1 MPPAFT
7 AGGFDCG
14 EQELSD
20 YLCDGTARRDQEAGM
35 ARTYLV
41 RSSGELI
48 GYFSV
53 LADAIRLDT
62 RERPEGCC
70 YSSAPSLKLGRM
82 GVSKDKQGSGVGF
95 WILDYIVGM
104 ARAMSSQVG
113 IRYVTLDA
121 LKKPTL
127 VAWYKRYGFVEN
139 RGHEKGLA
147 RLLRLR
153 SRDELSHV
161 SMRFDVLLE
170 EEIAAGS
177 ENA

>member
-1 MPPAFT
+1 
-7 AGGFDCG
+7 
-14 EQELSD
+14 
-20 YLCDGTARRDQEAGM
+20 
-35 ARTYLV
+35 
-41 RSSGELI
+41 
-48 GYFSV
+48 
-53 LADAIRLDT
+53 
-62 RERPEGCC
+62 
-70 YSSAPSLKLGRM
+70 
-82 GVSKDKQGSGVGF
+82 
-95 WILDYIVGM
+95 
-104 ARAMSSQVG
+104 
-113 IRYVTLDA
+113 
-121 LKKPTL
+121 